1 MEDTVYE
8 NLCFFGECKGLSESR
23 IDLEI
28 DALMIKFGLKPFMYT
43 LASKL
48 SGGALRKLNI
58 AIALLNSPRVLI
70 LDEPTSGRVLLSTS
84 HTYILHTGLDPISRR
99 EFWEVLEMLRQEKKS
114 IILTTQFFDEAK
126 LLADRLLVLST
137 GIDCIL
143 FNKLKQ
149 YRKDDCYG
157 HSGQCEETVRRG
169 TYSKY
174 PSQVSLSAD

>member
-1 MEDTVYE
+1 MLVNNNATPVRRNEVYKWIGFCSQDNFATIEDTVYE

-70 LDEPTSGRVLLSTS
+70 LDEPTSGRVLLVSLALI
-84 HTYILHTGLDPISRR
+84 YILHTGLDPISRR

-114 IILTTQFFDEAK
+114 IILTTQFFDEAE
-126 LLADRLLVLST
+126 LLADRLLVLSA
-137 GIDCIL
+137 GIDCI
-143 FNKLKQ
+143 FSHKLQ
-149 YRKDDCYG
+149 
-157 HSGQCEETVRRG
+157 
-169 TYSKY
+169 
-174 PSQVSLSAD
+174 PI